1 MEFETDNLQSSASN
15 CTRVSGH
22 TPMHCLPQRVKK
34 RMSKQE
40 NQQSPLKQLTN
51 NPHQSHQSSP
61 QESGTFLR
69 KRLPRLQAVPAESHC
84 HRGVHG
90 RRTNSIMTLRW
101 VYLLSWARQGCS
113 HLLIMAH
120 VPVPHF
126 ICFVQQPRPQH
137 SAGARIN
144 TLKFHPNFR
153 NYRTTQTNQHIIC
166 HKSTDNTRLTSVS
179 SKSLQGLQN
188 SIQETWCWCAWLSQ
202 LDGTVEMQHA
212 LEWLPHFPCSSY
224 TWCISS
230 AMI

>member
-1 MEFETDNLQSSASN
+1 
-15 CTRVSGH
+15 
-22 TPMHCLPQRVKK
+22 MHCLPQRVKK

-69 KRLPRLQAVPAESHC
+69 KRIPRLQAVPAESHC
-84 HRGVHG
+84 HMGVHG
-90 RRTNSIMTLRW
+90 LRTNSIMTLRW
-101 VYLLSWARQGCS
+101 VYLISWARQACS

-166 HKSTDNTRLTSVS
+166 HKCTDNTRLTSVS
-179 SKSLQGLQN
+179 SKSLQGVTKAHSRNLMLMCLAIPTGWHSRNAARLGMASSLPMLQLHLMH
-188 SIQETWCWCAWLSQ
+188 QQCH
-202 LDGTVEMQHA
+202 D
-212 LEWLPHFPCSSY
+212 LE
-224 TWCISS
+224 
-230 AMI
+230 